1 MVRSLFAGLL
11 TALAAVPAVA
21 QDTVVVPGTSTRY
34 PVAVSTSDGKQDVV
48 LKLTGVALRSK
59 VVVDVYTVGSYLQQ
73 GATARTADELVAIDA
88 VKLLSIMM
96 ARDVDGPDLI
106 DAFKTAVAKTHPGR
120 FGDEFGKLSRHVGSS
135 VAKKGSEV
143 VIAYVPGSGTRFSFE
158 GKEPLV
164 IPGKEFADAVWG
176 VYLGSHPI
184 TDSIKKGLTARL
196 GR

>member
-1 MVRSLFAGLL
+1 MLRFTFAGLL
-11 TALAAVPAVA
+11 AAAFAVPALADETVA
-21 QDTVVVPGTSTRY
+21 VSGSSVRY
-34 PVAVSTSDGKQDVV
+34 PVAVATNDGKQNVV
-48 LKLTGVALRSK
+48 LTLTGAALRSK
-59 VVVDVYTVGSYLQQ
+59 LVVNVYTVASYLQQ
-73 GATARTADELVAIDA
+73 GATARSADELVAANA

-96 ARDVDGPDLI
+96 ERDVDGPDLI

-120 FGDEFGKLSRHVGSS
+120 FGDEFGKLSRHVGSG

-143 VIAYVPGSGTRFSFE
+143 VITYLPGAGTRFSFE

-176 VYLGSHPI
+176 VYLGANPI
-184 TDSIKKGLTARL
+184 TDKIKQGLTSRL